1 MNNIKT
7 ILKALRKFNRMTQQE
22 VADKFGVSK
31 PYICQIETGK
41 SKVTLELVEKYSRM
55 FGIRKSL
62 ILQCAE
68 DKNKAPKLTKSEVR
82 FLEYLMGE

>member
-22 VADKFGVSK
+22 IGDKFGASRS
-31 PYICQIETGK
+31 YICQIEKGINK
-41 SKVTLELVEKYSRM
+41 PTLEMIDKYSQL

-62 ILQCAE
+62 ILQCTE
-68 DKNKAPKLTKSEVR
+68 NKNQKLTKFEVR
-82 FLEYLMGE
+82 FLEYLKGE

>member
-41 SKVTLELVEKYSRM
+41 NKVTLELVEKYSRL
-55 FGIRKSL
+55 FEIRKSL

-68 DKNKAPKLTKSEVR
+68 NKNQKLTKFEVR

>member
-41 SKVTLELVEKYSRM
+41 NKVTLELVEKYSRL

-62 ILQCAE
+62 ILQCTE
-68 DKNKAPKLTKSEVR
+68 NKNQKLTKFEVR